1 MELLEKRVSGQTVF
15 EGKIIT
21 VKLDKALLPNGAQAS
36 REVVEHPGGVCILAL
51 QEDGTVP
58 LVRQFRYPLGD
69 VLLELPAGKL
79 EYGEEP
85 RPAAIR
91 ELGEEVGLEP
101 GEMTELGYIHVSP
114 GFCTEKLYMYLARDV
129 KEVPVH
135 PDEDEFLDI
144 VYLPFD
150 QLVERV
156 MSGEITDGKTVAT
169 VLKTKVLLGL

>member
-1 MELLEKRVSGQTVF
+1 MELTEKTMSSQTVF

-21 VKLDKALLPNGAQAS
+21 VKLDKALLPNGAEAG

-51 QEDGTVP
+51 CEDGTVP

-79 EYGEEP
+79 EHGEDP
-85 RPAAIR
+85 RSAAVR

-101 GEMTELGYIHVSP
+101 GELTDLGFIYVSP
-114 GFCTEKLYMYLARDV
+114 GFCTEKLHMYLARNAAS
-129 KEVPVH
+129 VPVH

-144 VYLPFD
+144 VHLPFE
-150 QLVERV
+150 QLVQRV

>member
-1 MELLEKRVSGQTVF
+1 MELMEQTLSSETVF
-15 EGKIIT
+15 KGKIIT
-21 VKLDKALLPNGAQAS
+21 VKVDKALLPNGAEAS

-69 VLLELPAGKL
+69 VMLELPAGKL

-101 GEMTELGYIHVSP
+101 GEMTDLGYLYVSP
-114 GFCTEKLYMYLARDV
+114 GFCTERLYMYLAQDV
-129 KEVPVH
+129 KSVPVH

-144 VYLPFD
+144 VHLPFGE
-150 QLVERV
+150 LVDMV
-156 MSGEITDGKTVAT
+156 MSGQITDGKTVAT

>member
-1 MELLEKRVSGQTVF
+1 MELVEKRLSGQTVF
-15 EGKIIT
+15 DGKIIT
-21 VKLDKALLPNGAQAS
+21 VKVDKALLPNGAQAT

-51 QEDGTVP
+51 QEDGAVP

-69 VLLELPAGKL
+69 VMLELPAGKL

-101 GEMTELGYIHVSP
+101 GELIDLGFIYVSP
-114 GFCTEKLYMYLARDV
+114 GFCTEKLHLYLARKV
-129 KEVPVH
+129 TSVPVH

-144 VYLPFD
+144 VHLPFET
-150 QLVERV
+150 LVDMV
-156 MSGEITDGKTVAT
+156 MSGEITDGKTVTA
-169 VLKTKVLLGL
+169 VLKTKVLLNL

>member
-1 MELLEKRVSGQTVF
+1 MELREQMVSSQTVF

-69 VLLELPAGKL
+69 VMLELPAGKL
-79 EYGEEP
+79 EYGEQP

-101 GEMTELGYIHVSP
+101 GRLTDLGFLYVSP
-114 GFCTEKLYMYLARDV
+114 GFCTERLYLYLAQDV
-129 KEVPVH
+129 KQVPVH

-144 VYLPFD
+144 VHLPFGE
-150 QLVERV
+150 LVDMV
-156 MSGEITDGKTVAT
+156 MSGQITDGKTVAA

>member
-1 MELLEKRVSGQTVF
+1 MELVEKRLSGQTVF
-15 EGKIIT
+15 DGKIIT
-21 VKLDKALLPNGAQAS
+21 VKVDKALLPNGAQAT

-69 VLLELPAGKL
+69 VMLELPAGKL

-101 GEMTELGYIHVSP
+101 GELIDLGFIYVSP
-114 GFCTEKLYMYLARDV
+114 GFCTEKLHLYLARKV
-129 KEVPVH
+129 TSVPVH

-144 VYLPFD
+144 VHLPFKT
-150 QLVERV
+150 LVDMV
-156 MSGEITDGKTVAT
+156 MSGEITDGKTVTA
-169 VLKTKVLLGL
+169 VLKTKVLLNL

>member
-1 MELLEKRVSGQTVF
+1 MELMEQTLSSQTVF
-15 EGKIIT
+15 EGKIVT
-21 VKLDKALLPNGAQAS
+21 LKVDKALLPNGAEAG
-36 REVVEHPGGVCILAL
+36 REVVEHNGGVCILAL

-69 VLLELPAGKL
+69 VMLELPAGKL
-79 EYGEEP
+79 ERGEEP

-101 GEMTELGYIHVSP
+101 GELTDLGYIYVSP
-114 GFCTEKLYMYLARDV
+114 GFCTEKLHMYLARNV
-129 KEVPVH
+129 KSVPVH

-150 QLVERV
+150 RLVERV
-156 MSGEITDGKTVAT
+156 MSGEITDGKTVTA